1 MRTAR
6 DAVTIIFDNF
16 RGKVMKLNKFSLALL
31 LSSLVA
37 STFAAHAD
45 SLSDIQARGSLN
57 CGVYSDVPP
66 FSSPDQQTRQLVG
79 MDVDLCTALAKQMG
93 LKLNLMPTS
102 VEARIP
108 VLTTGRVDVLIANL
122 AYTKSRA
129 AQIQFSDPYYVA
141 KEMLVVKDKNAA
153 EPITFFKGKR
163 LSATK
168 GTTSEQSIYLAGA
181 KAITFQD
188 TASAYLA
195 LQQNKSVGF
204 VTNTM
209 TAIKMIEQAKKGGV
223 NLAMTSFPMALEP
236 IGIGMKQGE
245 PALLAKVN
253 TSLKAMDDAGE
264 IDQIWDKWIGT
275 KTDYKM
281 VREDKVQPLSNLK
294 FQPLE

>member
-1 MRTAR
+1 
-6 DAVTIIFDNF
+6 
-16 RGKVMKLNKFSLALL
+16 MKLKSLSLALL
-31 LSSLVA
+31 ISPLALSTLTA
-37 STFAAHAD
+37 QAD
-45 SLSDIQARGSLN
+45 MLSDIQARGQLN

-66 FSSPDQQTRQLVG
+66 FSSPDPQTRQLVG
-79 MDVDLCTALAKQMG
+79 MDVDLCGALAKQMG

-122 AYTKSRA
+122 AYTKTRA
-129 AQIQFSDPYYVA
+129 SQIQFSDPYYVA
-141 KEMLVVKDKNAA
+141 KEMLVVKAPNAGQ
-153 EPITFFKGKR
+153 PKSFFKDKR
-163 LSATK
+163 ISATK

-209 TAIKMIEQAKKGGV
+209 TAVKMIDQAKKGGV
-223 NLAMTSFPMALEP
+223 DLAMTSFPMALEP
-236 IGIGMKQGE
+236 IGVGMKQGE

-253 TSLKAMDDAGE
+253 ESLKAMDDQGV
-264 IDQIWDKWIGT
+264 IDKIWDKWMGPNT
-275 KTDYKM
+275 SYKM
-281 VREDKVQPLSNLK
+281 VREDKVQPLSALK